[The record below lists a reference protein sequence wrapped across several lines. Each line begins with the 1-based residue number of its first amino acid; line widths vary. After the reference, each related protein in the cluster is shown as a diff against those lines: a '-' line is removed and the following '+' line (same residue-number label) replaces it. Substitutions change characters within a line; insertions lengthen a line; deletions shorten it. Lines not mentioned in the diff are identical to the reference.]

1 MIASVLRALRSRATV
16 GAVAHVMG
24 IRVVALAGN
33 VCSGLITASCLGPEG
48 RGEQAAMVIAPTVL
62 AAVCTLGLH
71 ASLIYN
77 LRSDPEHG
85 TGYFGSA
92 MILTLATGSAATVIG
107 FLLMPTWLGRYDA
120 QTVSF
125 ARVLLVSVPLGVV
138 TPLLSGVL
146 EAHGR
151 FGLANRVLYF
161 QSLGALGSLCLLA
174 MLGRMTPVTAAAA
187 YAIPSLPSFVYL
199 LLEARRVLRPR
210 FTLAAPYPRR
220 LLRYGVRFYGVDLL
234 GALSGYLDQVVIVFQ
249 LQPAALGAYSIA
261 LSLSRVLGVA
271 QGAIAVVLFP
281 SIAARETSR
290 VVEIVARAMRV
301 TTVTNM
307 TGAVAIGVAGPSLL
321 LLLYGARFAAAV
333 LPFQILLAEAVV
345 SSAARTLAQAFSGT
359 GRPGVVTG
367 VEVAGVV
374 AALTAML
381 VLVPAYGIVGAACA
395 TLLGGFTRLFCV
407 LASFRRVLGI
417 ALPRLVISR
426 ADVAWVAGR

>member
-1 MIASVLRALRSRATV
+1 MIGSLVQALRRRAKI
-16 GAVAHVMG
+16 GAVAHVMA

-33 VCSGLITASCLGPEG
+33 ICSGLITANFLGPDG

-85 TGYFGSA
+85 AAYFGSA
-92 MILTLATGSAATVIG
+92 MILTLATGLAATAIG
-107 FLLMPTWLGRYDA
+107 FLLMPVWLSRYSAD
-120 QTVSF
+120 TVRF
-125 ARVLLVSVPLGVV
+125 ARVLLVGVPLGVV
-138 TPLLSGVL
+138 APLLSGVL

-161 QSLGALGSLCLLA
+161 QSLGALALLA
-174 MLGRMTPVTAAAA
+174 LLALCGRMTPVTAAAA
-187 YAIPSLPSFVYL
+187 YAIPSLPSFLYL
-199 LLEARRVLRPR
+199 LRKARHVLRPS
-210 FTLAAPYPRR
+210 FTMAAPYPAR

-271 QGAIAVVLFP
+271 QAAIAVVLFP

-301 TTVTNM
+301 TAVTNIA
-307 TGAVAIGVAGPSLL
+307 GAAAIGVAGPSLL
-321 LLLYGARFAAAV
+321 LLLYGTRFAAAV

-367 VEVAGVV
+367 VEVAGVI
-374 AALTAML
+374 AALAAML
-381 VLVPAYGIVGAACA
+381 VLVPSYGIVGAACS
-395 TLLGGFTRLFCV
+395 TLLGGFVRLSCV
-407 LASFRRVLGI
+407 LASFRKILGI